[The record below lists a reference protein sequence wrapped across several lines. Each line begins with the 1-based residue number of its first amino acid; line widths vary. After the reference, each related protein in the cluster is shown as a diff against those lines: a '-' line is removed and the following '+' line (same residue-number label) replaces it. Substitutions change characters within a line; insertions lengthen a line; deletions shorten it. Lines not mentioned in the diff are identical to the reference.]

1 MARRDSHAGPLRV
14 INEDRV
20 APGAGCGE
28 HSRRDMEILSW
39 LLDEVDGEVLPAPGR
54 RVWLQ
59 VARGSVEVDGELLS
73 AGDAMSWVG
82 PPKVVVRTREPGE
95 VLLFDMTP

>member
-39 LLDEVDGEVLPAPGR
+39 LLDEVDGEVL
-54 RVWLQ
+54 
-59 VARGSVEVDGELLS
+59 S